1 MSRIISFLKLIRL
14 KNLIIV
20 ALTQLLIK
28 FGLINPF
35 IDNFILS
42 NTQFYLLVLATVFIT
57 ASGYIIN
64 DIYDVATDTI
74 NKNQKRLIGK
84 IIKSRNAIFWY
95 IFLNSIGL
103 LLGCYIAYTVKKPAF
118 GLIFF
123 YCIFSLW
130 TYSKHMKRSFLLGN
144 LQVSFLTA
152 LSIFNVALF
161 DMIPNGINKT
171 NGELIIFK
179 IILCY
184 TVFAFITTFIREIMK
199 DLEDIEGDKSIN
211 AQTLAITYGIKK
223 TKWIVLA
230 FTILTFFGIAY
241 LQYFQYSF
249 ISSEFEYD
257 GQTVSLYPWGVNHN
271 AILYTIFIQCLFVF
285 LCLRIYNATHKKDF
299 YFISQLC
306 KFIMII
312 GMLSIPIFT
321 YLHLN

>member
-28 FGLINPF
+28 FSLINPF
-35 IDNFILS
+35 VDNFILS
-42 NTQFYLLVLATVFIT
+42 NTQFCLLVLATVFIT

-74 NKNQKRLIGK
+74 NKDQKRIIGK

-95 IFLNSIGL
+95 IFFNLIGL
-103 LLGCYIAYTVKKPAF
+103 LLGCYIAYIVKKPAF

-130 TYSKHMKRSFLLGN
+130 TYSKHMKSSFLLGN

-152 LSIFNVALF
+152 LSILNVALF
-161 DMIPNGINKT
+161 DIIPNGINKI
-171 NGELIIFK
+171 NGELMVLK

-184 TVFAFITTFIREIMK
+184 TAFAFITTFIREMIK
-199 DLEDIEGDKSIN
+199 DLEDMEGDKNIN
-211 AQTLAITYGIKK
+211 AKTLAITYGIEK
-223 TKWIVLA
+223 TKWISLV
-230 FTILTFFGIAY
+230 FTMLTFFGIAY
-241 LQYFQYSF
+241 FQYFQYSI
-249 ISSEFEYD
+249 ISSEFEYEI
-257 GQTVSLYPWGVNHN
+257 SIWGINKIAIIY
-271 AILYTIFIQCLFVF
+271 AILIQFLFLF
-285 LCLRIYNATHKKDF
+285 LGFRIYTSKLKNDF

-306 KFIMII
+306 KVIMIAGI
-312 GMLSIPIFT
+312 LSIPLFT

>member
-1 MSRIISFLKLIRL
+1 MSRIISFLKLVRL

-20 ALTQLLIK
+20 AITQLAIK
-28 FGLINPF
+28 FCLINPF
-35 IDNFILS
+35 VENFILS

-64 DIYDVATDTI
+64 DIYDVATDAI
-74 NKNQKRLIGK
+74 NKNQKRIIEK
-84 IIKSRNAIFWY
+84 SIKSRNAISWY
-95 IFLNSIGL
+95 IFFNSIGL
-103 LLGCYIAYTVKKPAF
+103 LLGCYIAYIVKKPFF
-118 GLIFF
+118 GLIFLC
-123 YCIFSLW
+123 CIFSLW

-161 DMIPNGINKT
+161 DMIPNGINKA
-171 NGELIIFK
+171 NGELMVFK

-184 TVFAFITTFIREIMK
+184 TVFAFITTFIREIIK
-199 DLEDIEGDKSIN
+199 DLEDIEGDKSVN

-230 FTILTFFGIAY
+230 FTILTFFGISY

-249 ISSEFEYD
+249 ISSEFEYEI
-257 GQTVSLYPWGVNHN
+257 SIWGINRIAVFYTFFLQ
-271 AILYTIFIQCLFVF
+271 ILLLFLGF
-285 LCLRIYNATHKKDF
+285 KIYHSQIKMDF

-306 KFIMII
+306 KFIMIVGI
-312 GMLSIPIFT
+312 LSIPLFT